1 MKSLK
6 SMVKSLATI
15 AENMVKIHLDLK
27 SLNHNIEEGN
37 LANVITLNGKSLA
50 CNLDSIQT
58 YVSNVP
64 TKTQTEDIIKKQIKF
79 DKEYTKRK
87 EENPALVQI
96 IETFI
101 KPSSEYEITD
111 LYDSLAAQ
119 YNIENKKEKK
129 DKN

>member
-1 MKSLK
+1 MKSLN
-6 SMVKSLATI
+6 SIVKSLATI
-15 AENMVKIHLDLK
+15 AESMVKIHLDLK

-58 YVSNVP
+58 CISNVP
-64 TKTQTEDIIKKQIKF
+64 TFTQAEDIIKKQIKF

-101 KPSSEYEITD
+101 KPSSEYEIID